1 MLLKDPPSEVLQL
14 RDRLEA
20 EWPAITKAQSS
31 ASEAIERLRSG
42 LEGYTPPTTS
52 FVVFGSLGRGEFTTG
67 SDIDWTLL
75 LDGPADPAH
84 RDAEIR
90 LGGRLR
96 ELGFKEP
103 NALGSFGGLTVSHDL
118 IHRIGGDDD
127 TNRNTTQ
134 RILLLLESAPVGH
147 ERGYTDVVHNVLRRY
162 IEEDLSSASDS
173 PYRVPRFLQND
184 VSRYWRTITV
194 DFAHKRRIQGS
205 GWALRTVKLRMSR
218 KQIYAAGLLSCF
230 SCGIEFA
237 DGEPEIPGAGTLR
250 VVEHLEGL
258 VRKTPLDIVARFVL
272 QYFGELSGQARVLFG
287 AYDDFLGLLGDW
299 RRDHLKSLSPEAA
312 GKDPVFEEARALGQ
326 RFQEALT
333 GMFFDSSTPL
343 PELTKRYG
351 VF

>member
-1 MLLKDPPSEVLQL
+1 M
-14 RDRLEA
+14 
-20 EWPAITKAQSS
+20 
-31 ASEAIERLRSG
+31 
-42 LEGYTPPTTS
+42 
-52 FVVFGSLGRGEFTTG
+52 
-67 SDIDWTLL
+67 
-75 LDGPADPAH
+75 
-84 RDAEIR
+84 
-90 LGGRLR
+90 
-96 ELGFKEP
+96 
-103 NALGSFGGLTVSHDL
+103 
-118 IHRIGGDDD
+118 
-127 TNRNTTQ
+127 
-134 RILLLLESAPVGH
+134 
-147 ERGYTDVVHNVLRRY
+147 
-162 IEEDLSSASDS
+162 
-173 PYRVPRFLQND
+173 
-184 VSRYWRTITV
+184 

-218 KQIYAAGLLSCF
+218 KLIYAAGLLSCF
-230 SCGIEFA
+230 SCGIEFV

-272 QYFGELSGQARVLFG
+272 QYFGEVSGWARELFG
-287 AYDDFLGLLGDW
+287 AYDDFLGMLGDW